1 MSLFETLRSMNPN
14 EGRYGPGSRL
24 FHRHGEVSHLHL
36 VTKGEAHLVRYRS
49 DGAALVLQR
58 ARTGMVLAEA
68 SVFSD
73 RYHCDC
79 VAISATRTL
88 AVPRSAVRSRLA
100 QDPGFAQAWASHLA
114 NELLLTRQ
122 RAEILSLRT
131 VRERFDAWITLHGG
145 GLPKRGTWRSVA
157 SEIGTSPEALYREL
171 ARRRREA

>member
-1 MSLFETLRSMNPN
+1 MNPT
-14 EGRYGPGSRL
+14 ERRYDPGVRV
-24 FHRHGEVSHLHL
+24 FHRGGEVFNLHI
-36 VTKGEAHLVRYRS
+36 VTEGEAHLVRYRS

-88 AVPRSAVRSRLA
+88 AVPRAAVRSRLA
-100 QDPGFAQAWASHLA
+100 RDSGFAQAWASHLA
-114 NELLLTRQ
+114 HELLLTRQ

-145 GLPKRGTWRSVA
+145 ELPKRGKWKSVA
-157 SEIGTSPEALYREL
+157 NEIGTSPEALYREL
-171 ARRRREA
+171 AKRRKET